1 MTYETR
7 YNLAALI
14 LRLSLGTMFL
24 AHGLLKVLVFTLPG
38 TAQFFASV
46 GFPAWTAYPVT
57 GLEIVGG
64 TLLLLGVYT
73 RWTAIAL
80 LPVLFG
86 ALSVHFGN
94 GWLYT
99 NANGGWEYAAFL
111 TVITIAQVVLGG
123 GRYLIRFPEPATN
136 PGAHIAPTIPGDS
149 EGTSAALERHA

>member
-7 YNLAALI
+7 YNLAALM

-38 TAQFFASV
+38 TAKFFASV

-57 GLEIVGG
+57 GMEIVGG
-64 TLLLLGVYT
+64 TLLLLGIYT
-73 RWTAIAL
+73 RWTSIAL
-80 LPVLFG
+80 LPVLLG
-86 ALSVHFGN
+86 ALSVHVGN

-111 TVITIAQVVLGG
+111 AMVTTALAVLGG
-123 GRYLIRFPEPATN
+123 GRYVVRFAVPA
-136 PGAHIAPTIPGDS
+136 DS
-149 EGTSAALERHA
+149 PKAITDAG